1 MKQIITEYVAMSI
14 FSFQLI
20 GAQLFVDVL
29 YNRFDYFA
37 TKTGSI
43 IVPACGFDSVPSDVS
58 AYLANKTLKSI
69 GPSSTGEYLNPG
81 TSTSAFRFYGG
92 LSGGSIA
99 SVMTSIEKVPFQVSK
114 QSRRPYSLSPY
125 VGLIPRFRF
134 LYSLPVPGSKTIKG
148 GIFVMGAGNR
158 SLVQRTFGL
167 LEIQSGGKTSAHL
180 KHLPFFFFF
189 CLIVPSDD
197 KKRRLQSYGPD
208 FCYSEFQATSG
219 TLSALFLTT
228 ALIAGFTAL
237 FIKPVSY

>member
-1 MKQIITEYVAMSI
+1 MSLWAP
-14 FSFQLI
+14 SVN

-43 IVPACGFDSVPSDVS
+43 IVPGCGFDSIPSDIS

-69 GPSSTGEYLNPG
+69 EPSPTGGYLNPG

-92 LSGGSIA
+92 VSGGTIA
-99 SVMTSIEKVPFQVSK
+99 SFMALIEKVPFRVIK
-114 QSRRPYSLSPY
+114 QSMLPYSLSPY
-125 VGLIPRFRF
+125 VGLAPRFRF

-148 GIFVMGAGNR
+148 GIFIMGDGNR
-158 SLVQRTFGL
+158 ALVQRTFGL
-167 LEIQSGGKTSAHL
+167 LEIQSRGKTGAHPKL
-180 KHLPFFFFF
+180 LLLFFH
-189 CLIVPSDD
+189 LIVPSDD